1 MLQHYFQIAIRH
13 LLKYKTQN
21 LISIVGLAV
30 CLLCFSICMYCS
42 RFFLS
47 IDQCFE
53 NHDHIADIVLKSS
66 NGEFFS
72 GTPATVFEQLQD
84 IPLNEVDIL
93 THIANA
99 DPRPYNIEM
108 KDGKE

>member
-84 IPLNEVDIL
+84 IPGNCPSTGNSDLFTNG
-93 THIANA
+93 
-99 DPRPYNIEM
+99 M
-108 KDGKE
+108 DGITEDTIPTG

>member
-66 NGEFFS
+66 NGSSSPELLLRS
-72 GTPATVFEQLQD
+72 LSNCR
-84 IPLNEVDIL
+84 IY
-93 THIANA
+93 H
-99 DPRPYNIEM
+99 
-108 KDGKE
+108 

>member
-53 NHDHIADIVLKSS
+53 NHDHIADIVLRVQTGSS
-66 NGEFFS
+66 SPELLLRSLSNCR
-72 GTPATVFEQLQD
+72 
-84 IPLNEVDIL
+84 IY
-93 THIANA
+93 H
-99 DPRPYNIEM
+99 
-108 KDGKE
+108 

>member
-47 IDQCFE
+47 IFQCF
-53 NHDHIADIVLKSS
+53 
-66 NGEFFS
+66 
-72 GTPATVFEQLQD
+72 
-84 IPLNEVDIL
+84 
-93 THIANA
+93 
-99 DPRPYNIEM
+99 
-108 KDGKE
+108 